1 MDALAPIY
9 SVEAQCR
16 DCYKC
21 VRRCPVKAIR
31 VENDH
36 AVVIPEACIFCG
48 TCVGTCPNHAKM
60 VRDDLMTVRNLV
72 GARRDV
78 IVSVAPSFASEFP
91 GVDPAR
97 FSTALKRLG
106 FAQVRETAVGANI
119 VSRRVAELMAKS
131 TGHRLQISSACP
143 VVVELIQRYHPRFS
157 AYLTPVDSPVV
168 AHCKALRRE
177 FPDAPIVFVGPC
189 VGKKHESDLQPEL
202 LTAALTFEE
211 LRRWMVMA
219 GVEEPNL
226 CEPDPDYRLPG
237 DGAYY
242 PIEGGMLRSVERN
255 FRALAPEGEL
265 QPMTLTGVSTIR
277 TMLETLDPK
286 TLEQPVFIEALAC
299 PGGCV
304 CGPKTRVKCAAGGM
318 LDVLRHAK
326 RTGPDDPEDK
336 PDVGRHY
343 RPAPAE
349 RTDFTEEQIQATL
362 HTLGKYTPQ
371 DELNCA
377 GCGYDSCRAL
387 ACAILAG
394 NAEPQMCVSRMR
406 QIALKQSSAID
417 RALPYGLVVA
427 DKRLR
432 VIECNER
439 FAQLLGG
446 AAKLAYE
453 AKPGL
458 RDADLALLIPQ
469 TQLFEKVLETGEE
482 IIRRTVEIEGRL
494 FSLTI
499 FNVDA
504 HEVIG
509 ALILDVTESEQNR
522 RALIEKARTVVTN
535 TAKTVQEIAFML
547 GRNAAE
553 SELILDS
560 AVEMFAPLETGST
573 ASSSARSAAAT
584 SSSASAWP
592 TARSWPCSPTAWAA
606 ASRRTSAPASRPPW
620 RWPTCAPPW
629 ACAAPPRSSWTP
641 CPCAPSATSPTPPS
655 P

>member
-1 MDALAPIY
+1 MNALAPVY

-60 VRDDLMTVRNLV
+60 VRDDLMAGRNLV
-72 GARRDV
+72 GARKDV
-78 IVSVAPSFASEFP
+78 ILSGASSFAPENP
-91 GVDPAR
+91 GVEHAR
-97 FSTALKRLG
+97 CSEAMTRLG
-106 FAQVRETAVGANI
+106 FAHMRETAVGANI

-157 AYLTPVDSPVV
+157 AYLTPVDSPII

-211 LRRWMVMA
+211 LRRWMLMA
-219 GVEEPNL
+219 GVEAPNA
-226 CEPDPDYRLPG
+226 CEPDPAYRLPG

-255 FRALAPEGEL
+255 FRALAPDDEL
-265 QPMTLTGVSTIR
+265 QPMTLTGVNTLR
-277 TMLETLDPK
+277 TMLDTLDPK
-286 TLEQPVFIEALAC
+286 TLEQPVFIEALVC

-304 CGPKTRVKCAAGGM
+304 CGPHTPVKCAPRGM
-318 LDVLRHAK
+318 LAALRPAEK
-326 RTGPDDPEDK
+326 TGP
-336 PDVGRHY
+336 G
-343 RPAPAE
+343 APAGNP
-349 RTDFTEEQIQATL
+349 RRGPPPPPPPPPAADFTEEQIQATL

-427 DKRLR
+427 DKQLR

-439 FAQLLGG
+439 FAELLGD
-446 AAKLAYE
+446 AVKLAYD

-458 RDADLALLIPQ
+458 RDADLGRLIPQ
-469 TQLFEKVLETGEE
+469 TQLFQKVLETGEE

-499 FNVDA
+499 FNVDV

-560 AVEMFAPLETGST
+560 AVEMFAPIDSEDG
-573 ASSSARSAAAT
+573 
-584 SSSASAWP
+584 P
-592 TARSWPCSPTAWAA
+592 
-606 ASRRTSAPASRPPW
+606 
-620 RWPTCAPPW
+620 
-629 ACAAPPRSSWTP
+629 
-641 CPCAPSATSPTPPS
+641 
-655 P
+655 

>member
-1 MDALAPIY
+1 MNALAPVY

-60 VRDDLMTVRNLV
+60 VRDDLMAVRNLV
-72 GARRDV
+72 GARKDV
-78 IVSVAPSFASEFP
+78 ILSVAPSFASEFP

-97 FSTALKRLG
+97 FSTAMKRLG
-106 FAQVRETAVGANI
+106 FARMRETAVGANI

-157 AYLTPVDSPVV
+157 AYLTPVDSPII

-177 FPDAPIVFVGPC
+177 FPEAPIVFVGPC
-189 VGKKHESDLQPEL
+189 VGKKHESDLQPDL
-202 LTAALTFEE
+202 LMAALTFEE
-211 LRRWMVMA
+211 LRRWMLMA
-219 GVEEPNL
+219 GVEDPNEL
-226 CEPDPDYRLPG
+226 EPDPDYRLPG

-255 FRALAPEGEL
+255 FRALAPDDEL
-265 QPMTLTGVSTIR
+265 QPMTLTGVNTLR
-277 TMLETLDPK
+277 TMLDTLDPK

-326 RTGPDDPEDK
+326 KTGPDDPEDK

-343 RPAPAE
+343 RPQPAA
-349 RTDFTEEQIQATL
+349 TAAFTEEQIQSTL

-427 DKRLR
+427 DKQLR

-439 FAQLLGG
+439 FAELLGD
-446 AAKLAYE
+446 AVKLAYD

-458 RDADLALLIPQ
+458 RDADLGRLIPQ
-469 TQLFEKVLETGEE
+469 TQLFQKVLETGEE
-482 IIRRTVEIEGRL
+482 IIRRTVEIDGRL

-499 FNVDA
+499 FNVDV

-560 AVEMFAPLETGST
+560 AVEMFAPIDSEDG
-573 ASSSARSAAAT
+573 
-584 SSSASAWP
+584 P
-592 TARSWPCSPTAWAA
+592 
-606 ASRRTSAPASRPPW
+606 
-620 RWPTCAPPW
+620 
-629 ACAAPPRSSWTP
+629 
-641 CPCAPSATSPTPPS
+641 
-655 P
+655 

>member
-1 MDALAPIY
+1 MDVLAPVY
-9 SVEAQCR
+9 SVNAQCR

-36 AVVIPEACIFCG
+36 AVVSPEDCIYCG
-48 TCVGTCPNHAKM
+48 TCVETCPNHAKM
-60 VRDDLMTVRNLV
+60 VRDDLRAVRNLV
-72 GARRDV
+72 SARRDV
-78 IVSVAPSFASEFP
+78 ILSVAPSFASEFP

-97 FSTALKRLG
+97 FSAAMRKLG
-106 FAQVRETAVGANI
+106 FARMRETAVGANI
-119 VSRRVAELMAKS
+119 VSRRVAELMAQNRA
-131 TGHRLQISSACP
+131 HRLQISSACP
-143 VVVELIQRYHPRFS
+143 VVVELIQRYYPRF
-157 AYLTPVDSPVV
+157 APYLTPVDSPIL
-168 AHCKALRRE
+168 AHAKALRRE

-189 VGKKHESDLQPEL
+189 VGKKHESDLQPGL
-202 LTAALTFEE
+202 LNAALTFEE
-211 LRRWMVMA
+211 LRRWMTMA
-219 GVEEPNL
+219 GVEDPGAL
-226 CEPDPDYRLPG
+226 EPDPDYRLPG

-255 FRALAPEGEL
+255 FRALAPQGEL
-265 QPMTLTGVSTIR
+265 QPMVLTGVRTLQ

-304 CGPKTRVKCAAGGM
+304 CGPKTRVRCAAGGM
-318 LDVLRHAK
+318 LDVLRHARK
-326 RTGPDDPEDK
+326 TLPDDPEDK
-336 PDVGRHY
+336 PDIGRHY
-343 RPAPAE
+343 RPVPTTR
-349 RTDFTEEQIQATL
+349 RTFSEEEVQATL
-362 HTLGKYTPQ
+362 HALGKFRPE

-394 NAEPQMCVSRMR
+394 HAEPQMCVSRMR

-417 RALPYGLVVA
+417 KALPYGLVVA

-439 FAQLLGG
+439 FATLLGD
-446 AAKLAYE
+446 ATRMAYD

-458 RDADLALLIPQ
+458 RDADLGRLIPYPA
-469 TQLFEKVLETGEE
+469 LFQKALDTGEE
-482 IIRRTVEIEGRL
+482 TLRQTVEIEGRL

-499 FNVDA
+499 FNVDV

-509 ALILDVTESEQNR
+509 ALILDVTESEQKR

-560 AVEMFAPLETGST
+560 AVEMFAPLDEDAEG
-573 ASSSARSAAAT
+573 
-584 SSSASAWP
+584 
-592 TARSWPCSPTAWAA
+592 
-606 ASRRTSAPASRPPW
+606 APHA
-620 RWPTCAPPW
+620 
-629 ACAAPPRSSWTP
+629 
-641 CPCAPSATSPTPPS
+641 
-655 P
+655 

>member
-1 MDALAPIY
+1 MDALAPVY

-36 AVVIPEACIFCG
+36 AVVLPEACIYCG

-60 VRDDLMTVRNLV
+60 VRDDLAAVRNLV

-78 IVSVAPSFASEFP
+78 VLSVAPSFASEFP

-97 FSTALKRLG
+97 FATAMRRLG
-106 FAQVRETAVGANI
+106 FAHVRETAVGANI
-119 VSRRVAELMAKS
+119 VLRKVAELMAKS
-131 TGHRLQISSACP
+131 PGHRLQISSACP
-143 VVVELIQRYHPRFS
+143 VVVELIQRYHPRFT
-157 AYLTPVDSPVV
+157 AYLTPVDSPIV

-189 VGKKHESDLQPEL
+189 VGKKHESDLQPGL
-202 LTAALTFEE
+202 LRAALTFEE
-211 LRRWMVMA
+211 LRRWMLMA
-219 GVEEPNL
+219 GVEDPNAL
-226 CEPDPDYRLPG
+226 EPDPDYRLPG

-255 FRALAPEGEL
+255 FHALAPNGEL
-265 QPMTLTGVSTIR
+265 QPMTLTGVNTIR

-304 CGPKTRVKCAAGGM
+304 CGPKTRTRCAAGGM
-318 LDVLRHAK
+318 LDVLRHAR
-326 RTGPDDPEDK
+326 RTLPDDPDDL
-336 PDVGRHY
+336 PDVGHHY
-343 RPAPAE
+343 RPAPAAE
-349 RTDFTEEQIQATL
+349 ARFPEEEIQSTL
-362 HTLGKYTPQ
+362 HALGKFRKE

-406 QIALKQSSAID
+406 QIALRQSSAID
-417 RALPYGLVVA
+417 RALPYGLVVV
-427 DKRLR
+427 DRRLR

-439 FAQLLGG
+439 FAAQLGEP
-446 AAKLAYE
+446 ARLAYE

-458 RDADLALLIPQ
+458 RDADLGRLIPQ
-469 TQLFEKVLETGEE
+469 TQLFLKVLETGEE
-482 IIRRTVEIEGRL
+482 VIRRTVEIEGRL
-494 FSLTI
+494 FSLSI

-509 ALILDVTESEQNR
+509 ALMLDVTESERNR
-522 RALIEKARTVVTN
+522 KALIEKARTVVTN

-560 AVEMFAPLETGST
+560 AVEMFAPLDEAGGE
-573 ASSSARSAAAT
+573 
-584 SSSASAWP
+584 P
-592 TARSWPCSPTAWAA
+592 
-606 ASRRTSAPASRPPW
+606 
-620 RWPTCAPPW
+620 
-629 ACAAPPRSSWTP
+629 
-641 CPCAPSATSPTPPS
+641 
-655 P
+655 